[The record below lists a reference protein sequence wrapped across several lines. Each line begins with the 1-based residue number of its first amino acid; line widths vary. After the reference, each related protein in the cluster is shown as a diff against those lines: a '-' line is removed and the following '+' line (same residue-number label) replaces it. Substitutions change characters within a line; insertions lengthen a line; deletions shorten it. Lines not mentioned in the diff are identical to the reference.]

1 MASIVEGQGQ
11 SAPLP
16 EDAGREIPVEMEKT
30 YRLLALVRGQTFARP
45 KYVEGD
51 EVMVWPDLVVI
62 EALSALVFTLLL
74 LIMSILV
81 NAPLLPIANA
91 TRTPNPSK
99 APWYF
104 LNLQEL
110 LLHMDASL
118 AGVFV
123 PGIALVLLAAI
134 PYIDKSPLGQG
145 VYWYTPNSKKIAWFS
160 AIYTFV
166 LMWFLILI
174 DEPPRPFRILG
185 FWPGFGISRFF
196 SSLADANRPG
206 GSIVPDLPDLP
217 LMGDPYKWLYAFLLP
232 TVVMVGLSVLLVYI
246 VRRVWRADMR
256 EVMIALFTAF
266 VVSYVVLTVVGTAF
280 RGHGMELHW
289 PWDVP
294 RVPEGAHI
302 ADWLG
307 L

>member
-1 MASIVEGQGQ
+1 MARVEERR
-11 SAPLP
+11 LP

-62 EALSALVFTLLL
+62 EAVSALVFTLLL
-74 LIMSILV
+74 LVMSVTV
-81 NAPLLPIANA
+81 NAPLLTLANP

-123 PGIALVLLAAI
+123 PGIALVALAAI

-166 LMWFLILI
+166 LVWLLIII
-174 DEPPRPFRILG
+174 DEPARFERDGVTPKATLG
-185 FWPGFGISRFF
+185 FWPGFGISKT
-196 SSLADANRPG
+196 LGALG
-206 GSIVPDLPDLP
+206 I
-217 LMGDPYKWLYAFLLP
+217 P
-232 TVVMVGLSVLLVYI
+232 TPVFNFVIPIISMIGLSALLIYI
-246 VRRVWRADMR
+246 VRRVWQADTR
-256 EVMIALFTAF
+256 EVMVALFTGFVMAF
-266 VVSYVVLTVVGTAF
+266 VVLTVSGTAF
-280 RGHGMELHW
+280 RGHGMELNW
-289 PWDVP
+289 PWQNP
-294 RVPEGAHI
+294 RHPEGAD
-302 ADWLG
+302 ALLG
-307 L
+307 LFGW

>member
-1 MASIVEGQGQ
+1 MARVEERR
-11 SAPLP
+11 LP

-62 EALSALVFTLLL
+62 EAVSALVFTLLL
-74 LIMSILV
+74 LAMSVTV
-81 NAPLLPIANA
+81 NAPLLPLANP

-123 PGIALVLLAAI
+123 PGLALVALAAI
-134 PYIDKSPLGQG
+134 PYIDRSPLGQG
-145 VYWYTPNSKKIAWFS
+145 VYWYTPNSKKIAIFS

-166 LMWFLILI
+166 LLWALIII
-174 DEPPRPFRILG
+174 DEPARKQRDGITEKLTLG
-185 FWPGFGISRFF
+185 FWPGFGMSKT
-196 SSLADANRPG
+196 LGDAG
-206 GSIVPDLPDLP
+206 I
-217 LMGDPYKWLYAFLLP
+217 P
-232 TVVMVGLSVLLVYI
+232 TVVFNFIIPVVSMIGLSALLVYI
-246 VRRVWRADMR
+246 VKRVWNADMR
-256 EVMIALFTAF
+256 EITVALFTGF
-266 VVSYVVLTVVGTAF
+266 VMAYVVLTVAGTAF
-280 RGHGMELHW
+280 RGHGMELNW
-289 PWDVP
+289 PWQNP
-294 RVPEGAHI
+294 AVPEGANI
-302 ADWLG
+302 ILDLYGW
-307 L
+307 